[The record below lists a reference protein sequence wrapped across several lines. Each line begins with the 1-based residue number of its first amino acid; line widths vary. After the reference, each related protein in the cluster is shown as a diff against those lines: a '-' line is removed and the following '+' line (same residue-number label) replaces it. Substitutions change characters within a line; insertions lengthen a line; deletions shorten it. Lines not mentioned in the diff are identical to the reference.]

1 LLASRPEI
9 GGSGWTGKVGGKIGG
24 KTGGKADGRS
34 RASRQ
39 ALISK
44 TQAAHSQK
52 RKGRNTSASTL
63 FYLLI

>member
-34 RASRQ
+34 RAGRQ

-44 TQAAHSQK
+44 K
-52 RKGRNTSASTL
+52 RRP
-63 FYLLI
+63 LIPKNERVETPWLRPFFTC